1 MQAKAVLGTGRE
13 KRNGKIHETTPTL
26 RACHDN
32 ISLWQLFLHLT
43 NNGIDDPRDGYPR
56 NLVTRL
62 SRTATAPET
71 PRHRFG
77 VPMGCYVAHA
87 IVWRRRLAFLAMGQ
101 AHSGAVSARQTRLL
115 CCCFVQAKWRSSK
128 KAKTSAF
135 RWCKQGGRLSS
146 VAAFLMDL
154 LLEGDA
160 GWKLCHEGLISSS
173 SATNVV
179 EWQVYV

>member
-32 ISLWQLFLHLT
+32 ISLWQLFPHLT

-87 IVWRRRLAFLAMGQ
+87 IVWRRRLAFLAMEQ

-115 CCCFVQAKWRSSK
+115 CRCFVQAKWRSSK

-135 RWCKQGGRLSS
+135 RSSKQG
-146 VAAFLMDL
+146 VVIFL
-154 LLEGDA
+154 LLRFCWSCYWSGKPA
-160 GWKLCHEGLISSS
+160 RSCVMNTNASSRV
-173 SATNVV
+173 TNVV
-179 EWQVYV
+179 EGKVYV